1 MNLGDFMKIGL
12 VSLGCSK
19 NLIDTQ
25 NALSFLK
32 ASGHVFV
39 SDPKKADVIIVNT
52 CGFIESAKQ
61 ESINTILEMADYKEY
76 RCKKLIA
83 MGCLV
88 QRYRRELE
96 EELPEVDR
104 FISIDEYRNM
114 EQILNEEL
122 ASETVCQR
130 EIVLATEPYTSY
142 LRIADGCSNHCTFCA
157 IPLIRGKYQ
166 SVPFEEVL
174 ENARQLEAIGVK
186 ELNIIAQDSTMYG
199 KDLYGRLRLHEL
211 LAELNKM
218 DFHWIRVLYMYPDEL
233 YDELLDAM
241 ASLDKVIPYFDIPS
255 QHGSDRILKLMNR
268 RGRHQQMLDTARD
281 IRKRFEDPILRT
293 TVIVGFP
300 GETDE
305 DFEEL
310 MSLTEQIRWDR
321 LGAFAYSRE
330 EGTGAY
336 RLPDQVDEK
345 TAQKRLDALMSRQAE
360 ISLENNRRYVGRTIE
375 VLVERKKSFNSP
387 YWQGRGWMHA
397 PDDIDGHVFFT
408 SPAELQPG
416 QFVRVRITGAEMY
429 DLYGEIED

>member
-1 MNLGDFMKIGL
+1 MKIGL

-61 ESINTILEMADYKEY
+61 ESINTILEMADYKQH

-104 FISIDEYRNM
+104 FISIDEYRDM
-114 EQILNEEL
+114 EKILNETL
-122 ASETVCQR
+122 ASETICQR

-157 IPLIRGKYQ
+157 IPLIRGRYT

-174 ENARQLEAIGVK
+174 ENARQLQAIGVK

-211 LAELNKM
+211 LIELNKM
-218 DFHWIRVLYMYPDEL
+218 DFHWIRVLYMYPDEI
-233 YDELLDAM
+233 YDGLLDSM
-241 ASLDKVIPYFDIPS
+241 ASLKKVIPYFDIPS

-268 RGRHQQMLDTARD
+268 RGRKQDIQKTVRD
-281 IRKRFEDPILRT
+281 IREKFADPILRT

-300 GETDE
+300 SETDE
-305 DFEEL
+305 DFRQL
-310 MSLTEQIRWDR
+310 MDLTEEIRWDR

-330 EGTGAY
+330 EGTGAC

-345 TAQKRLDALMSRQAE
+345 TAQKRLDELMQRQSQ
-360 ISLENNRRYVGRTIE
+360 ISLENNQRYEERTIE

-387 YWQGRGWMHA
+387 YYQGRGWMHA
-397 PDDIDGHVFFT
+397 PDDIDGHVFFR
-408 SPAELQPG
+408 SDQALEPG
-416 QFVRVRITGAEMY
+416 QFVEVEIERAEMY
-429 DLYGEIED
+429 DLFGREKRKEG

>member
-1 MNLGDFMKIGL
+1 MKIGI

-32 ASGHVFV
+32 ASGHSFV
-39 SDPKKADVIIVNT
+39 SDPRQADAIIVNT

-61 ESINTILEMADYKEY
+61 ESINTILEMADYKAG
-76 RCKKLIA
+76 RCKCLIA

-88 QRYRRELE
+88 QRYRKELE

-114 EQILNEEL
+114 EQILNETL
-122 ASETVCQR
+122 HSETICQR
-130 EIVLATEPYTSY
+130 EVLLATEPYTGY

-157 IPLIRGKYQ
+157 IPLIRGRYV

-174 ENARQLEAIGVK
+174 ENARALETIGVK

-199 KDLYGRLRLHEL
+199 RDLYGRLRLHEL
-211 LAELNKM
+211 LVELNKM
-218 DFHWIRVLYMYPDEL
+218 DFHWIRVLYMYPDEI
-233 YDELLDAM
+233 YDGLLDTM

-255 QHGSDRILKLMNR
+255 QHGSDRILKRMNR
-268 RGRHQQMLDTARD
+268 RGKRQQILSTAHD
-281 IRKRFEDPILRT
+281 IREKFTDPILRT

-300 GETDE
+300 GETEE
-305 DFEEL
+305 DYQQL
-310 MSLTEQIRWDR
+310 LSLTEEIRWDR

-330 EGTGAY
+330 EGTGAW
-336 RLPDQVDEK
+336 RLPDQVDAEI
-345 TAQKRLDALMSRQAE
+345 AQQRLDKLMKRQAE
-360 ISLENNRRYVGRTIE
+360 ISFENNQRYLGKTIE
-375 VLVERKKSFNSP
+375 VLVERKKSVNSP
-387 YWQGRGWMHA
+387 YYQGRGWMHA

-408 SPAELQPG
+408 SDRQLQAG
-416 QFVRVRITGAEMY
+416 EFVKVEITQAEMY
-429 DLYGEIED
+429 DLFGQLKD

>member
-1 MNLGDFMKIGL
+1 MKIGL

-32 ASGHVFV
+32 AAGHCFV
-39 SDPKKADVIIVNT
+39 SDPRKADAIIVNT

-61 ESINTILEMADYKEY
+61 ESINTILEMADYKAG
-76 RCKKLIA
+76 RCRCLIA

-88 QRYRRELE
+88 QRYRKELE
-96 EELPEVDR
+96 AELPEVDR
-104 FISIDEYRNM
+104 FISIDEYRDM
-114 EQILNEEL
+114 EKILNETL
-122 ASETVCQR
+122 RSETVCQK

-157 IPLIRGKYQ
+157 IPLIRGRYQ
-166 SVPFEEVL
+166 SVPFEQVL
-174 ENARQLEAIGVK
+174 ENARQLEAIGVR

-211 LAELNKM
+211 LMELNRM
-218 DFHWIRVLYMYPDEL
+218 DFHWIRVLYMYPDEI
-233 YDELLDAM
+233 YDGLLDTM
-241 ASLDKVIPYFDIPS
+241 ASLEKVIPYFDIPS
-255 QHGSDRILKLMNR
+255 QHGCDRILKLMNR
-268 RGRHQQMLDTARD
+268 RGRKRD
-281 IRKRFEDPILRT
+281 ILKTVSDIREKFADPILRT

-300 GETDE
+300 QEKEE
-305 DFEEL
+305 DFQEL
-310 MSLTEQIRWDR
+310 MDLTEAIRWDR

-336 RLPDQVDEK
+336 RLPDQVDGEV
-345 TAQKRLDALMSRQAE
+345 AQRRLDRLMSRQAE
-360 ISLENNRRYVGRTIE
+360 ISLENNQRYVGKTIE
-375 VLVERKKSFNSP
+375 VLTERKKSMNSP

-408 SPAELQPG
+408 SNRYLQPG
-416 QFVRVRITGAEMY
+416 EFVRVRITAAEKY
-429 DLYGEIED
+429 DLYGETEE